1 VGVEMTSLRA
11 ALLAIAVALACA
23 GCARVHARAFV
34 TPQVSWTLNLPS
46 GEVVTI
52 VRESHDSFVNVD
64 HQRKRI
70 LGIDYFTGHPMDDE
84 ASLQMEAR
92 RVFAAYKTRI
102 DVSDYNTVTLAAM
115 DPNSS
120 GSGRPYYFE
129 RSADNQWVLQP

>member
-1 VGVEMTSLRA
+1 MTALR
-11 ALLAIAVALACA
+11 LAILALVLALSCA
-23 GCARVHARAFV
+23 GCVRVRAHGYV
-34 TPQVSWTLNLPS
+34 APQVSWTLALPS

-52 VRESHDSFVNVD
+52 VRETHDSFVNVN
-64 HQRKRI
+64 HQQKRI
-70 LGIDYFTGHPMDDE
+70 LGIMYTTDHPIDDE
-84 ASLQMEAR
+84 ESLRMEAR